1 MRKYLTM
8 LKKWFF
14 TTLLPFLTPF
24 VYFINTEFISKNA
37 QHIMVGFLVIVFIL
51 YSVRE
56 LWLQEQEKKKA
67 KEIEEE
73 EHINEIVSKCYTAAY
88 QLMREK
94 RNLMQE
100 QTYINGGDFSEN
112 VLPYRVHNY
121 IEYICERLCNLVSE
135 ITAISSEF
143 LTVSF
148 IYRYKEAA
156 DPDDTSWKWIA
167 GKDIASKVELNKFVE
182 LPDTVYYQLINNDIP
197 SIYIENKVDAKKYHY
212 SNRDRNFDRIGSI
225 LGTKVNFSN
234 NGTVFVEGILT
245 ISSYGKLFASSE
257 SYSSL
262 SGKRFRNVALYNVLP
277 FFQQLI
283 QAELGAMYLRHI
295 TKGKQEKQ
303 EKPEMPKGAK

>member
-1 MRKYLTM
+1 MRKLWPS
-8 LKKWFF
+8 LKKWII
-14 TTLLPFLTPF
+14 TTLLPFFTPF
-24 VYFINTEFISKNA
+24 VYFINTEFISRGA
-37 QHIMVGFLVIVFIL
+37 QYIIVGFLFIVFIT

-56 LWLQEQEKKKA
+56 LWLQEQDKKKA

-121 IEYICERLCNLVSE
+121 IEYICERLCDLVSD

-143 LTVSF
+143 LSVSF
-148 IYRYKEAA
+148 IYRYTEAA
-156 DPDDTSWKWIA
+156 DSADTDWKWIT
-167 GKDIASKVELNKFVE
+167 GKDIASSVVLNEFVKRR
-182 LPDTVYYQLINNDIP
+182 DTVYYQIVEKSETNV
-197 SIYIENKVDAKKYHY
+197 YIENKVGAKNYYY
-212 SNRDRNFDRIGSI
+212 SNRDRNFDNIGSI
-225 LGTKVNFSN
+225 LATKVNFSN
-234 NGTVFVEGILT
+234 NGTVLVDGILT
-245 ISSYGKLFASSE
+245 ISSYGKLFAPSE

-283 QAELGAMYLRHI
+283 QAELGAMYLRHLA
-295 TKGKQEKQ
+295 KKDKQ
-303 EKPEMPKGAK
+303 EKPE